1 MHDELNNKL
10 ETMMSML
17 RLIEVFERVG
27 DKIELY
33 RRYLTKLSKE
43 ELATHMA
50 CLLISEGFAKYEDFE
65 LKRSISCGIVTRFH
79 KDFLELLESKLS
91 GENEG
96 TQLEIGTT
104 KVYKQHDVNSL
115 STVLEAIPI
124 LTNEDDAKGP
134 LPLKASLEKLCYH
147 PFLNDW
153 TPQKSIFKLVCI
165 LCLPQLKE
173 SLESVRLVA
182 CKTETETIGCELA
195 RQGKLIELASLLMVA
210 PEKLII
216 TTSPGSNDLR
226 SDVIRRCIMS
236 GLQASLDAED
246 GMRSRLEI
254 VREIQNLLE
263 KVGFVMNP
271 EDTNLNDIKCF
282 SHTSDPV
289 DHSSFPLPLRPHE
302 FFAAKKKHFLS
313 TQRGLSGMRPYH
325 TMVQGNSKCCAPW
338 VSTPKSKAL
347 KFGIPNPN
355 VPWNSIRMFLY
366 ISKKIKLS

>member
-1 MHDELNNKL
+1 MP
-10 ETMMSML
+10 TAT
-17 RLIEVFERVG
+17 ER
-27 DKIELY
+27 IL
-33 RRYLTKLSKE
+33 
-43 ELATHMA
+43 
-50 CLLISEGFAKYEDFE
+50 
-65 LKRSISCGIVTRFH
+65 
-79 KDFLELLESKLS
+79 
-91 GENEG
+91 GE
-96 TQLEIGTT
+96 
-104 KVYKQHDVNSL
+104 
-115 STVLEAIPI
+115 
-124 LTNEDDAKGP
+124 
-134 LPLKASLEKLCYH
+134 
-147 PFLNDW
+147 
-153 TPQKSIFKLVCI
+153 
-165 LCLPQLKE
+165 
-173 SLESVRLVA
+173 
-182 CKTETETIGCELA
+182 

-271 EDTNLNDIKCF
+271 EDTNLNDIKFF

-313 TQRGLSGMRPYH
+313 TQRGLSGTHPVQGSLEGMRPYH

-347 KFGIPNPN
+347 KFGGIPN

-366 ISKKIKLS
+366 ITKKIKRV